1 MAFDRAMPALM
12 TFEASTMDDKSVPYN
27 LRLRRDHKASSPT
40 EHSKTHKQDK
50 DFQEKAIEE
59 VYAGHLVVN
68 YRCENC
74 GCSFDLETSL
84 RSHHCKFCI
93 FNFNIYKYL
102 QQNKSEKE
110 AIMEIGVEKNLGENK
125 SFRRRSRKGIPTRAP
140 FF

>member
-1 MAFDRAMPALM
+1 
-12 TFEASTMDDKSVPYN
+12 MDDKSVPYN

-40 EHSKTHKQDK
+40 EHSKTHKQEK

-59 VYAGHLVVN
+59 VYAGHLVVY
-68 YRCENC
+68 YRCEKC

-84 RSHHCKFCI
+84 RSHHCK
-93 FNFNIYKYL
+93 
-102 QQNKSEKE
+102 QNKSEKE